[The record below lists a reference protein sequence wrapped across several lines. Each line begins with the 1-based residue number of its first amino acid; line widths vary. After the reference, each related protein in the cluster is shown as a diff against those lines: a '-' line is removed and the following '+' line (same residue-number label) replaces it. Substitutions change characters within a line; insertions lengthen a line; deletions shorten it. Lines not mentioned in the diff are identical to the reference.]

1 VTLASRAS
9 TPEEARRQ
17 LAWLSVAMFLGMTLW
32 FSATAATAPII
43 AEFRLTPSET
53 AWLTM
58 AVQGG
63 FVIGTLF
70 SAVMTLPDVFEP
82 RGLFT
87 AGCLCGGIA
96 NALLA
101 VASEP
106 LQLVALRFVT
116 GISLALVYP
125 TGMKV
130 AAGWF
135 ERRRGAALGVVV
147 GALTVGSAFPH
158 LLAAISASIPWR
170 VLMLAASALA
180 IIGGGIVKTMVDDGP
195 YVSGSSGFEASA
207 ALQVLRDRATRLA
220 TLGYLGHM
228 WELYAFWTWVAAF
241 VTASLYPSM
250 RDAATPASR
259 AGSLLAFVVIGSGAI
274 GSVAAG
280 LRADVLGKSRVA
292 RIAMIVSSLC
302 CALAGFVFFAPAPVL
317 TLFAIVWG
325 VAVIADSGQLSALV
339 AEFSPR
345 HHVGTA
351 LTVQT
356 CLGFL
361 LTMVSIRLVPLIGRT
376 VGWQW
381 SFLLLMPG
389 PALGAFALRT
399 LDDRNATG
407 RSEV

>member
-1 VTLASRAS
+1 VTLASPAS
-9 TPEEARRQ
+9 TPKEAPRQ

-32 FSATAATAPII
+32 FSATAATAPIA

-58 AVQGG
+58 AVQAG
-63 FVIGTLF
+63 FVIGTLL
-70 SAVMTLPDVFEP
+70 SAVLTLPDVLEP
-82 RGLFT
+82 RALFT
-87 AGCLCGGIA
+87 AGCLTGGVA

-101 VASEP
+101 VASAP
-106 LQLVALRFVT
+106 LQLVVLRLAT
-116 GISLALVYP
+116 GICLALVYP
-125 TGMKV
+125 PGMKV

-135 ERRRGAALGVVV
+135 EQRRGAALGVVV
-147 GALTVGSAFPH
+147 GALTVGSGFPH
-158 LLAAISASIPWR
+158 LLAALSASIPWR

-195 YVSGSSGFEASA
+195 YVTGSSRFDAGA
-207 ALQVLRDRATRLA
+207 ALQVFRNRGTRLA
-220 TLGYLGHM
+220 TFGYLGHM

-241 VTASLYPSM
+241 VTAGLYPAM
-250 RDAATPASR
+250 RDAPAPASR
-259 AGSLLAFVVIGSGAI
+259 AGSLLAFVVIASGAV

-292 RIAMIVSSLC
+292 RIAMTVSALC
-302 CALAGFVFFAPAPVL
+302 CAAAGFVFFAPAPVL
-317 TLFAIVWG
+317 AIFAIVWG

-345 HHVGTA
+345 GHVGTA

-361 LTMVSIRLVPLIGRT
+361 LTMASIRLVPMIGRT
-376 VGWQW
+376 AGWQW
-381 SFLLLMPG
+381 AFLLLTPG
-389 PALGAFALRT
+389 PALGAFALRK
-399 LDDRNATG
+399 LDDRVSLK
-407 RSEV
+407 SEV